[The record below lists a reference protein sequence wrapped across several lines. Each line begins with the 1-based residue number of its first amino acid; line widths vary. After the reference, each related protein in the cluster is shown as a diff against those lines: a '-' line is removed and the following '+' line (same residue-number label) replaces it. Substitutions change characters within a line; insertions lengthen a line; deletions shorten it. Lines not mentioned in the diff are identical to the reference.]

1 MQVKGAIELLSAQQR
16 PPAEYRRVTP
26 ARRGV
31 AAVRV
36 GRGVNSLS
44 AGEHYMQVSKWLG
57 HAGFVTTID
66 VYGDYIS
73 KTEGGKQAPLMR
85 PVVAP
90 APIQDQTVVNLR

>member
-1 MQVKGAIELLSAQQR
+1 
-16 PPAEYRRVTP
+16 
-26 ARRGV
+26 
-31 AAVRV
+31 
-36 GRGVNSLS
+36 
-44 AGEHYMQVSKWLG
+44 MQVSKWLG